1 MALRDWDVV
10 GEVAL
15 RHVNGQEIIVRKG
28 VHGSLPA
35 AVAVWEAREQQLM
48 QARLIELGRL
58 VDGALD
64 RLRARRPSA
73 PTTRAAGR
81 CGQLC

>member
-35 AVAVWEAREQQLM
+35 AVAVWEAREHQLM
-48 QARLIELGRL
+48 QARLLELGRL
-58 VDGALD
+58 VDGAMG
-64 RLRARRPSA
+64 RLRARSTKTGPVA
-73 PTTRAAGR
+73 
-81 CGQLC
+81 

>member
-10 GEVAL
+10 GDMAL

-28 VHGSLPA
+28 VHGTLPA

-58 VDGALD
+58 VDGAMN
-64 RLRARRPSA
+64 RLR
-73 PTTRAAGR
+73 THNTRADPAVR
-81 CGQLC
+81 

>member
-10 GEVAL
+10 GDMAL
-15 RHVNGQEIIVRKG
+15 RHVNGQEIIIRKG
-28 VHGSLPA
+28 FHGSLPA

-58 VDGALD
+58 VDGAMN
-64 RLRARRPSA
+64 RLRARQREG
-73 PTTRAAGR
+73 GR
-81 CGQLC
+81 DSSGYWQ